1 MLEAHVPAGRIY
13 NVADIARDPHYRA
26 RNAITQVESAS
37 GLNVEMPAVFPLL
50 SENPGAVHDRAPTLG
65 EHTDAVLESA
75 GLTAEQRSALRA
87 KGVIA

>member
-1 MLEAHVPAGRIY
+1 MLVRTDVVRHQLRQAQGEQAH
-13 NVADIARDPHYRA
+13 RA